1 MNSICLTGRKC
12 QHCPCSL
19 TIGQVGSVQPMESA
33 ITVRKVRLERSLAG
47 RPTVKRGKE
56 GTFFLTTSCQGLA
69 FRRQSSAQPS
79 HTVATNVTASSSS
92 ATCYGLDLQSCCRYH
107 FSGNAGPFGRDTYDF
122 FSFLCINS
130 PGLADDDDDDE
141 AHAHH
146 HHQQDKAGQG
156 NR

>member
-1 MNSICLTGRKC
+1 
-12 QHCPCSL
+12 
-19 TIGQVGSVQPMESA
+19 MESA

-47 RPTVKRGKE
+47 RPTVRRYI
-56 GTFFLTTSCQGLA
+56 FLTTSCQGLA
-69 FRRQSSAQPS
+69 FRRQSSARPS

-92 ATCYGLDLQSCCRYH
+92 ATCYGLDLQSCCHYH
-107 FSGNAGPFGRDTYDF
+107 FSGSAGPFGRDMPF
-122 FSFLCINS
+122 VFSFLCINS

-146 HHQQDKAGQG
+146 HHQQDRAGQG